1 MMRFTWSLI
10 ALLGMPSLMMAQ
22 SYFIKGPEAPKPQEK
37 TAIQEMSD
45 YLARRI
51 GDKTLSIGG
60 KTPVTFQIGDTEL
73 AREQKCLSSE
83 MEDERWVIRSIGD
96 QILINGGGTRGVLY
110 AAYHFLEDFCDI
122 HWWSDY
128 EEYVPETSSLTL
140 DTLNAT
146 GKPAFHYRDIYR
158 THRGPDSVRTAVRNR
173 LNRDGGEGLTLV
185 PLQLGGSFTYG
196 NPSHAHTFDRY
207 IPYEK
212 YGKNHPEYFSL
223 VKGKR
228 IGGQTQGQLCLTNP
242 ELKQLF
248 LSQMLK
254 NIKQDKEIA
263 EKKGCLPPRI
273 YEVSMNDN
281 RNICTCEQCSA
292 EVAKY
297 NPSGHYLN
305 FVNWIAGEVSKTY
318 PDIYISTL
326 AYFYTEP
333 PPKGGARA
341 ADNVIVKLCDTRT
354 NQAASILEKD
364 NKVFLDFL
372 TSWKNYAKNL
382 FIWDYAIIYTN
393 VTGYPFAS
401 EFHYGDLYRTYYEN
415 NVMGIF
421 WEHERPHLA
430 DFYELKFFLETKL
443 FEDPYQ
449 DVNKLINLFM
459 DRYYGAAA
467 EYILAYRHAIDDARK
482 KNDGFISWFPPPA
495 AFHYLT
501 KDDITKCQSLFDK
514 AEAAVADDK
523 VRFARVRHGRV
534 GLDRLTCYI
543 SNPLIHQGVTQNEDQ
558 SFKKLATSAFKRL
571 AETRASWVENWQNN
585 KGILQQFSNEL
596 AMLSSEIDVIPAP
609 PELKDRQFYDFY
621 PTHFQNHDAKALQLV
636 DDAESPVGK
645 AMRTDVDQSIMK
657 YYDLPFAIGVYDQR
671 NTKTLISTTFE
682 KPTAKG
688 YNWYKLP
695 RIIHLP
701 KDGYVYLTRAW
712 TTKLDVSNP
721 EIAEKDFEIWASVK
735 FTGPKFFADS
745 TDKNYIFID
754 RVVLVEPQK

>member
-1 MMRFTWSLI
+1 
-10 ALLGMPSLMMAQ
+10 
-22 SYFIKGPEAPKPQEK
+22 
-37 TAIQEMSD
+37 
-45 YLARRI
+45 
-51 GDKTLSIGG
+51 
-60 KTPVTFQIGDTEL
+60 
-73 AREQKCLSSE
+73 
-83 MEDERWVIRSIGD
+83 
-96 QILINGGGTRGVLY
+96 
-110 AAYHFLEDFCDI
+110 
-122 HWWSDY
+122 
-128 EEYVPETSSLTL
+128 
-140 DTLNAT
+140 
-146 GKPAFHYRDIYR
+146 
-158 THRGPDSVRTAVRNR
+158 
-173 LNRDGGEGLTLV
+173 
-185 PLQLGGSFTYG
+185 
-196 NPSHAHTFDRY
+196 
-207 IPYEK
+207 
-212 YGKNHPEYFSL
+212 
-223 VKGKR
+223 
-228 IGGQTQGQLCLTNP
+228 
-242 ELKQLF
+242 
-248 LSQMLK
+248 
-254 NIKQDKEIA
+254 
-263 EKKGCLPPRI
+263 
-273 YEVSMNDN
+273 MNDN
-281 RNICTCEQCSA
+281 RNICTCEQCKA
-292 EVAKY
+292 EVDKY

-305 FVNWIAGEVSKTY
+305 FVNWIAAEVSKIY

-326 AYFYTEP
+326 AYFYNEP

-501 KDDITKCQSLFDK
+501 KSDIAKCQSLFDK

-543 SNPLIHQGVTQNEDQ
+543 ANPLIHQGITQNEDQ
-558 SFKKLATSAFKRL
+558 PFKKLASSAFKRL
-571 AETRASWVENWQNN
+571 AETRASWVENWINN
-585 KGILQQFSNEL
+585 KGILQQFANEL

-621 PTHFQNHDAKALQLV
+621 PTHFQNHDTNALKLV

-645 AMRTDVDQSIMK
+645 AMRTEVDQSIMK

-682 KPTAKG
+682 KPAAKG

-745 TDKNYIFID
+745 TDKNYIYID
-754 RVVLVEPQK
+754 RIVLVEPQK